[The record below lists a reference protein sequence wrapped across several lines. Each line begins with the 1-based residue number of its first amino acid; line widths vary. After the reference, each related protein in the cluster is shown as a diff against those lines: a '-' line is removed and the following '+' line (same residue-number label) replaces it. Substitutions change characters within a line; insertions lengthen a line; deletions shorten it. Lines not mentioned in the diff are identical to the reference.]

1 LKNKG
6 KYTVTTG
13 STGGNFD
20 TMEKTMDKKPLIL
33 IVDDTLKNIQV
44 LGAILLEQGYNIHV
58 ARSGK
63 QAIQA
68 ASEEK
73 PDMILL
79 DVIMPEMDGFE
90 TCRRL
95 KANDIIKNIPVIFLT
110 AKTAE
115 EDMLK
120 GFEVGGVD
128 YVTKPFSPVVL
139 LARVNTHINLKFAYE
154 KLEKQ
159 KIALEE
165 SAILRENV
173 DRIIRHDLKSP
184 INGIITLSDLLA
196 EESDLTPDY
205 QKKVLRNIRASGYQ
219 MLDMINSSLDIYKME
234 TGVYQYKP
242 SPVNILQVFKKMMV
256 EMRNIADAK
265 NVTIEIMRPDQT
277 VSESDTFIVQG
288 EPLLC
293 YSLFA
298 NLLKNALEASPENG
312 HVTIFL
318 EDSPTVTIHN
328 QGAVPKTIRDNFF
341 DKYTTVGK
349 SKGTG
354 LGTYSA
360 KLMAETQGGTVH
372 FETSEE
378 MGTRVTVRLLKLEE
392 GLNPST
398 CSMFY

>member
-1 LKNKG
+1 
-6 KYTVTTG
+6 
-13 STGGNFD
+13 
-20 TMEKTMDKKPLIL
+20 MDKKPLIL

-44 LGAILLEQGYNIHV
+44 LGSILLEQGYNIHV
-58 ARSGK
+58 ALSGK
-63 QAIQA
+63 QALQA

-173 DRIIRHDLKSP
+173 DRIIQHDLKSP

-196 EESDLTPDY
+196 EEADLTPDY
-205 QKKVLRNIRASGYQ
+205 QKKVLRSIRSSGYQ

-242 SPVNILQVFKKMMV
+242 TSVDILQVFKKMKI
-256 EMRNIADAK
+256 EMRNIADTK
-265 NVTIEIMRPDQT
+265 NVMIEIMRHDQT

-293 YSLFA
+293 YSMLA
-298 NLLKNALEASPENG
+298 NLFKNALEASPENG
-312 HVTIFL
+312 RVTIFL
-318 EDSPTVTIHN
+318 DESPTVTIHN
-328 QGAVPKTIRDNFF
+328 QGAVPKTIRDKFF

-349 SKGTG
+349 PKGTG

-360 KLMAETQGGTVH
+360 KLMAETQGGTIH
-372 FETSEE
+372 FETSKK
-378 MGTRVTVRLLKLEE
+378 MGTSVTVRLLKLED
-392 GLNPST
+392 GLNPNT